1 MTDDKKVV
9 ELRPELAILKEAQL
23 ELRRSQHK
31 HMFQELVVSAIRN
44 ASIEYLKYFDSHIL
58 DHYDRLAEMILDKT
72 EEIGKR

>member
-44 ASIEYLKYFDSHIL
+44 SSIDQLKCFDNHTL
-58 DHYDRLAEMILDKT
+58 DQYDKLAEMILDRT